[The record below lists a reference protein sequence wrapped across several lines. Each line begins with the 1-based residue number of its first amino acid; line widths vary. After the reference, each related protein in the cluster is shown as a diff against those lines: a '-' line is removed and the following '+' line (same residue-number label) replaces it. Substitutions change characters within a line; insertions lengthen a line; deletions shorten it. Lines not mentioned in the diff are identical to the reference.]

1 MIELDAK
8 IPDGPID
15 SKWRTW
21 LDSHGLVGPRNR
33 PSRSVI
39 VIGTGLAGASCAASL
54 GAQGFKVKSF
64 CFQDTPR
71 RAHSIAAQGG
81 INAAKDYANEG
92 DSIQRLFYD
101 TIKGGDFRSRE
112 ANVWRLAELS
122 ANIIDQAVAQGV
134 PFNREYG
141 GSLATRS
148 FGGVLVQRTFYA
160 RGQTGQQLLLGA
172 YSALERQVKI
182 GNVEVFSRHEMLD
195 VVMVDGQAR
204 GVIIRN
210 LETGAIERF
219 AADAVVLAS
228 GGYTNVY
235 YLSTNAMGSNVTATW
250 RAHKR
255 GALFANPCY
264 TQIHPTCIPQSGD
277 YQSKLTLM
285 SESLRNDGRV
295 WVPCKPNEDRPP
307 SEIPDAERFYFLE
320 ERYPSFGN
328 LAPRDIASRAAKHV
342 CDDGLGVGGTGRGV
356 YLDFRDAI
364 AEQGRDAI
372 AGKYGNLF
380 DMYERITG
388 DHPYETPMMIYPAP
402 HYAMGG
408 LWVDYELQTTLE
420 GLFAIGEAN
429 FSDHGANR
437 LGASAL
443 MQALADGYFIAPHTV
458 TNYLAGDLEPA
469 STEDS
474 AFDRVQDDVEEH
486 LQRLIDVDGTTVAQE
501 FHREMGLVML
511 DKCGMSRDADGLRE
525 AIAELRRIRA
535 DFWSDVRVDPG
546 VAELNQSL
554 EYANRVSDFLE
565 LGELMCFDALRRE
578 ESCGGH
584 FREEHQTDDGE
595 ALRDDD
601 DFAKVTAWDYR
612 GEEDEPVPY
621 DEGLAFENVQLATR
635 SYK

>member
-172 YSALERQVKI
+172 YSALERQVKV

-295 WVPCKPNEDRPP
+295 WVPRKPNEDRPP

-342 CDDGLGVGGTGRGV
+342 CDEGLGVGGTGRGV

-474 AFDRVQDDVEEH
+474 AFDRIQDDVEEH